1 MAIKDFTANVISA
14 TKVVPD
20 GNFKDSKAS
29 GIWDINEALDLIKGG
44 NWPNAANINPAS
56 FVDAL
61 FQTHL
66 YNGNE
71 GTQTITNNVDLTKG
85 GLVWLKRRDSTQD
98 HGLFDTERG
107 VGKYLQSNGTDAE
120 SSQSTSLTSF
130 NSDGFTLGSFNLFN
144 DESTREYV
152 SWTWRKQPKF
162 FDIQTWTGTG
172 SARTISHNL
181 GSVPGMI
188 IVKAVSGSAL
198 NGVSNW
204 TIYHRGLDAS
214 NPEQYRLYLDTTAAR
229 VDQTNPWNDTAPTSS
244 VFTIGTDSYLNAN
257 GDSYIAYIFA
267 HNDDD
272 GGFGEPGDQDIIKCG
287 RYTGNNS
294 TTGPVIDLGF
304 EPQWIF
310 IKHIDA
316 GAGGGESSFIF
327 DNMRGVVTG
336 GNDNSLSPNAS
347 NDEQTSA
354 DSLEFNS
361 SGFQLKR
368 ANSSVNGDGN
378 NYIYM
383 AIRRGGMQ
391 TPTAASS
398 VFSIHN
404 EDNEPNSSEL
414 NLGNTHVIDMVLSAN
429 RYDAGTTYRYL
440 TDRLRG
446 DDALLLTSGNNA
458 ESTGSNYIEFDRNTG
473 NAIPAGGFGN
483 NSGGTSADSVF
494 WMWKRA
500 RGYFD
505 VVTTKSTNGNVNHN
519 LGVAP
524 EMVWYKRRDSADDW
538 FVCTATDGF
547 LKLNETSRNAGYG
560 NGSYLTNAYGAQV
573 TTTTVHTGYN
583 FIGATTA
590 DMIIYLFA
598 TCSGVSKVGSYTGT
612 GSSQNI
618 DCGFT
623 AGSSFV
629 LVKRYDG
636 VDSWY
641 VADSVRGISSGQ
653 TDKIIKLNN
662 TDAQFTE
669 SDNSADYIA
678 PHASGFNV
686 PANSPFNGNGDGFIF
701 YAIAA
706 IS

>member
-1 MAIKDFTANVISA
+1 MSTKDFTANVISA

-44 NWPNAANINPAS
+44 NWPNVANINPAS
-56 FVDAL
+56 FVDGL

-107 VGKYLQSNGTDAE
+107 AGKYVQSNGTDAE
-120 SSQSTSLTSF
+120 ASQSTSLTSF

-144 DESTREYV
+144 DESTRTYV
-152 SWTWRKQPKF
+152 SWTFRKQPKF
-162 FDIQTWTGTG
+162 FDVVKYTGNG
-172 SARTISHNL
+172 NSGHSISHSL

-188 IVKAVSGSAL
+188 IVKNLDDSSLG
-198 NGVSNW
+198 W
-204 TIYHRGLDAS
+204 RIWHRSL
-214 NPEQYRLYLDTTAAR
+214 
-229 VDQTNPWNDTAPTSS
+229 TNPFSLSLNSTGAANSDAGYFTTTDPTSS
-244 VFTIGTDSYLNAN
+244 VFYV
-257 GDSYIAYIFA
+257 GDSGWVNQNNSNFIAYVFA
-267 HNDDD
+267 HNNND
-272 GGFGEPGDQDIIKCG
+272 GGFGAAGDQDIIKCG
-287 RYTGNNS
+287 SYTGNNS

-524 EMVWYKRRDSADDW
+524 EMVWYKRRDSTAAGDW